1 MPHGFRR
8 ADYWLLPW
16 QIRAI
21 QRLAESTHSTP
32 SAVVRDLLSTAL
44 PVSLRPPLTPD
55 GLHPEL
61 VVDAPS
67 TEPVTPDA
75 P

>member
-8 ADYWLLPW
+8 ADYWLHPW

-32 SAVVRDLLSTAL
+32 SAVVRELLTSAL
-44 PVSLRPPLTPD
+44 PVSLQPTTPSVLAPDLVD
-55 GLHPEL
+55 GSTPPEL
-61 VVDAPS
+61 IGPGS
-67 TEPVTPDA
+67 S
-75 P
+75 